1 MTETVWQAVIA
12 AAVTIILSIIQ
23 LWTVII
29 QLRTKK
35 TIEETTT
42 AAARK
47 VEEVK
52 ATARHAATKVE
63 EVKETF
69 MRDAIVKDE
78 LLNSLVDVTNKTF
91 ALANGAFSAQ
101 LEIAS
106 TALRKIADMQASP
119 ENLEAAEVAE
129 RLFRQHKDK
138 RSAIDQGGRVIPGDS
153 SHREE
158 APVQR
163 TDHHET
169 SET

>member
-1 MTETVWQAVIA
+1 MTETVWQAIIA
-12 AAVTIILSIIQ
+12 ATVTIVLSIIQ

-35 TIEETTT
+35 TIEETTA

-63 EVKETF
+63 EVRETF
-69 MRDAIVKDE
+69 IRDAIVKDE

-106 TALRKIADMQASP
+106 SALRKIADMQGSP

-129 RLFRQHKDK
+129 RLFSQHKA
-138 RSAIDQGGRVIPGDS
+138 RRAAIDQGGRVIPGD
-153 SHREE
+153 
-158 APVQR
+158 
-163 TDHHET
+163 HHET
-169 SET
+169 TEAAE